1 MSTAFHAVSIP
12 RLSAAVLVAAVLVLP
27 GQGLAQERGAGQT
40 RGLGLGVD
48 VDLGGIKAD
57 VDATVSGEKGLVDAN
72 ATANVGGER
81 GVNADAKANVA
92 GSKGLVDADVT
103 ASIGGRDGV
112 TADIDANVGG
122 SRGLVDANVNAGV
135 GGSRGLNANVG
146 ANVGGDSTG
155 SGGAAAG
162 NGQNEEM
169 LRRFSELPSSERL
182 QMIRRCGGINGAG
195 YDAALANLC
204 RLLETASR

>member
-1 MSTAFHAVSIP
+1 MEIIGAEAIASVGRRLLQHLLQRYDLDFH
-12 RLSAAVLVAAVLVLP
+12 
-27 GQGLAQERGAGQT
+27 
-40 RGLGLGVD
+40 
-48 VDLGGIKAD
+48 
-57 VDATVSGEKGLVDAN
+57 
-72 ATANVGGER
+72 
-81 GVNADAKANVA
+81 
-92 GSKGLVDADVT
+92 
-103 ASIGGRDGV
+103 
-112 TADIDANVGG
+112 
-122 SRGLVDANVNAGV
+122 VNAGV

-146 ANVGGDSTG
+146 ANVGGGNLLDATVGLGAGANAGGGDSTG